1 MKFKYID
8 YQYTS
13 ISISFNYHTMFRNY
27 FKTAVRNMMRNPTFS
42 FINIFGLGLGIAC
55 SLFIYLWVRD
65 ERSYDDFHANGDRL
79 YKIIV
84 HSKDKS
90 GGISASEEYS
100 PGLLA
105 EALKKE
111 IPEVQYAAMVAWDDD
126 LLFTVNEKS
135 AKENGRYASP
145 DFFEMF
151 SFPLAQGDAKTA
163 LSSPDNIVISQKLAD
178 NYFGKQ
184 NPIGK
189 SVRIDDR
196 RNYIVSG
203 VVADPPENSSIKFDF
218 MLPIQPFFDDN
229 QWLVAGWGHYGPATY
244 VMLHANASV
253 EKVNAK
259 IRNFISQHDKKE
271 GDKTLSL
278 QSYKDMYLYSRFT
291 NGVADGGRIE
301 YVRLFSIIGVFIL
314 LIACINFMNLATAR
328 SVKRAK
334 EIGVRKVVGAEKG
347 RLVSQFLLEALVTTL
362 LAVVVAV
369 VVVTVLLPAFN
380 RVTEKHLS
388 LNILDPFFIFV
399 LICLTIATGIIAGS
413 YPALFLSSLNPL
425 TVLKGSLKFKA
436 GDIFF
441 RKGLVVFQFTLSV
454 VLIVCTA
461 IVYKQL
467 NFVQTKNLGLDR
479 SNIIYIPLEG
489 DLAKNYAVF
498 KRELMPTGL
507 VQDISQCTTIPTNVH
522 TWSYGYNWPGKDPNE
537 KAKFMEIHVG
547 YDFLKTMKIQLSA
560 GRDFSPDYGAD
571 SGNFIINEE
580 AARRMNM
587 RHPVGETMSGEAKGT
602 IIGLIKNFNARSLH
616 DPVEPLIINLREKPE
631 GGYAI
636 VRAQPGRTR
645 QAMTAL
651 ETAYRKFNAKYPFE
665 FTFADDHFAHQY
677 HSEMMVGQLADI
689 FAFIAVFIS
698 CMGLFGLS
706 MFMAEQRTKEIG
718 IRKVVGASV
727 ARIVV
732 MLSTDFLV
740 LVIIAFVIASPFAW
754 WAMSKWLQGFAY
766 KTDIGWVV
774 FALSG
779 FAAIVI
785 ALGTIGYQAI
795 KAAVVSPVKSLRTE

>member
-1 MKFKYID
+1 
-8 YQYTS
+8 
-13 ISISFNYHTMFRNY
+13 
-27 FKTAVRNMMRNPTFS
+27 MMRNPTFS

-55 SLFIYLWVRD
+55 SLFIYLWVQD

-79 YKIIV
+79 YKVIV
-84 HSKDKS
+84 HSKDKT

-145 DFFEMF
+145 DFFDMF
-151 SFPLAQGDAKTA
+151 SFPLTQGNPATA
-163 LSSPDNIVISQKLAD
+163 LSSPDNIVISQRLAD

-189 SVRIDDR
+189 AVRVDDR
-196 RNYIVSG
+196 RNCIVTG
-203 VVADPPENSSIKFDF
+203 VMANLPENSSIKFDF

-244 VMLHANASV
+244 VMLHDNASV
-253 EKVNAK
+253 DAVNAK
-259 IRNFISQHDKKE
+259 IRNFISGHDQKE
-271 GDKTLSL
+271 SDKMLSL
-278 QSYKDMYLYSRFT
+278 QAYKDMYLYSQFT

-347 RLVSQFLLEALVTTL
+347 RLVSQFLLEAFITTL
-362 LAVVVAV
+362 LAVGGAV
-369 VVVTVLLPAFN
+369 VLVISLLPGFN
-380 RVTEKHLS
+380 LVTERHLS
-388 LNILDPFFIFV
+388 LHIFDPFFIIV
-399 LICLTIATGIIAGS
+399 LFCLTIATGVVAGS

-436 GDIFF
+436 CDVLF
-441 RKGLVVFQFTLSV
+441 RKGLVVFQFALSV
-454 VLIVCTA
+454 MLIVGTA

-467 NFVQTKNLGLDR
+467 NYVQTKNLGLDR
-479 SNIIYIPLEG
+479 RHIVYIPMEG
-489 DLAKNYAVF
+489 DLPKNYEVF
-498 KRELMPTGL
+498 KSEVMPTGL

-522 TWSYGYNWPGKDPNE
+522 TWSYGYSWPGKDPNE
-537 KAKFMEIHVG
+537 KVKFMEIRVG
-547 YDFLKTMKIQLSA
+547 YDFLKTMKIQLME
-560 GRDFSPDYGAD
+560 GRDFSPEYGAD
-571 SGNFIINEE
+571 TSNFVINEE
-580 AARRMNM
+580 AARQMKM
-587 RHPVGETMSGEAKGT
+587 RHPVGEAMTGEAKGT

-616 DPVEPLIINLREKPE
+616 DPVEPLILNLREKPE

-636 VRAQPGRTR
+636 VRTQPGRTKP
-645 QAMTAL
+645 AMTAL
-651 ETAYRKFNAKYPFE
+651 ETTFKKLNSKYPFE

-677 HSEMMVGQLADI
+677 HSEMIVGQLADI
-689 FAFIAVFIS
+689 FAFIAVFIC

-727 ARIVV
+727 TRIVV
-732 MLSTDFLV
+732 MLSKDFLL
-740 LVIIAFVIASPFAW
+740 LVVVAFVIAAPFAW
-754 WAMSKWLQGFAY
+754 WVMNKWLQGFAY

-779 FAAIVI
+779 LAAVAI
-785 ALGTIGYQAI
+785 ALATISFQAV